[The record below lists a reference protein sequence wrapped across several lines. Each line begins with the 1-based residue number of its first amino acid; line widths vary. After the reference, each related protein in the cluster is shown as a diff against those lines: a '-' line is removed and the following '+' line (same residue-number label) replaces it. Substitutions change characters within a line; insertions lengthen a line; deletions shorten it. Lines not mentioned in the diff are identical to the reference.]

1 MILVAPDLS
10 VFIKIVILAAREPSV
25 FIKIVI
31 LVAPD
36 LSVFVKIVILAA
48 PEPSVFIKIV
58 ILEASVPAFSTLHAF
73 LSLFQ
78 KGLYAVSRLSDGFSL
93 SPLFLPRT

>member
-10 VFIKIVILAAREPSV
+10 VFIKIVVLEASDSSVFIKIVVLVAPDPSV

-31 LVAPD
+31 LVAP
-36 LSVFVKIVILAA
+36 
-48 PEPSVFIKIV
+48 
-58 ILEASVPAFSTLHAF
+58 VPAFSTLHAF